1 MKAIKKVKGTVL
13 VRNIQ
18 GNHWGVLKTR
28 IDKKN
33 VTLRFLSS
41 GLDRNINNGSA
52 VSGIIITQHCDGL
65 NLEMVVNIHKAKGV
79 KAKNVRM
86 LKSSGRKKG
95 HVTSVNPVTQSR
107 IINSNGTN
115 YIDFGP
121 SWYPVGTK
129 VSFKD
134 SGVVDPVSGLNI
146 AVDVM
151 PD

>member
-95 HVTSVNPVTQSR
+95 HVTLSL
-107 IINSNGTN
+107 IHI
-115 YIDFGP
+115 
-121 SWYPVGTK
+121 
-129 VSFKD
+129 
-134 SGVVDPVSGLNI
+134 
-146 AVDVM
+146 
-151 PD
+151 